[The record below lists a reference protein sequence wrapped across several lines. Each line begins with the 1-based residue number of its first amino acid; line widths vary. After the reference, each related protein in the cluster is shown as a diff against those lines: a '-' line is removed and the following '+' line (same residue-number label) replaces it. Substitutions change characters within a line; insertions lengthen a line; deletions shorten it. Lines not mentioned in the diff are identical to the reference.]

1 MIKEN
6 TKKFKSNKKN
16 IKNVKLFNLEIPDV
30 PVESPFLLGKDI
42 FNFIMEKI
50 KKIRYSE
57 LENTLNNLPYSY
69 VQILFFYL
77 EYFIRNV
84 NNT

>member
-1 MIKEN
+1 M
-6 TKKFKSNKKN
+6 
-16 IKNVKLFNLEIPDV
+16 KLYNLEIPDV

-42 FNFIMEKI
+42 FNFILEKM

-57 LENTLNNLPYSY
+57 LENTLNNIPYSY

-84 NNT
+84 NKI